1 MGHKSMSKPYLVWP
15 RNEAF
20 VASEA
25 YRTDDRLVQEAAR
38 KGYRALIEE
47 YVYIDTAEVV
57 RLFSLVPGVTDRFRG
72 VGADLGGGVGCISAS
87 IAGLPGVE
95 RIYCVEIVESA
106 AKLAHPV
113 VVGTILGERRDK
125 VTSVI
130 GDFDRLE
137 IPDASLDFAVAWDS
151 MHHSQDPVRTLLECR
166 RALKPDASLV
176 IVDRG
181 HNNSTPDSEIE
192 RMLNIKYSR
201 EWLIRNY
208 RDPDVPFSR
217 REYGEHEYRWREW
230 ESFFDAAGF
239 GIRAAGIVKTAP
251 PRTPPNDAGYPETL
265 VDFEVG
271 AHNQSKVCYLL
282 GPTT

>member
-1 MGHKSMSKPYLVWP
+1 MSNSYLVWP
-15 RNEAF
+15 RNQAF

-38 KGYRALIEE
+38 KGYRALIDE
-47 YVYIDTAEVV
+47 YVYIDTAEVL
-57 RLFSLVPGVTDRFRG
+57 RLFSLVPGVIETFRG

-87 IAGLPGVE
+87 IASLPSVDG
-95 RIYCVEIVESA
+95 IYCIEIVESA

-113 VVGTILGERRDK
+113 VCGTILGERRHK

-130 GDFDRLE
+130 GDFDKLE
-137 IPDASLDFAVAWDS
+137 IPGASLDFAVAWDS
-151 MHHSQDPVRTLLECR
+151 MHHSFDPVGTLRECR
-166 RALKPDASLV
+166 RALKSGGSLV

-181 HNNSTPDSEIE
+181 HNNSTPDQEIE

-201 EWLIRNY
+201 EWLIKNY
-208 RDPDVPFSR
+208 RDPEVAFSR

-230 ESFFDAAGF
+230 ESFFDRAGF
-239 GIRAAGIVKTAP
+239 RIRAAGVVKTAP

-271 AHNQSKVCYLL
+271 AHNQSKICYLL
-282 GPTT
+282 GPAA

>member
-1 MGHKSMSKPYLVWP
+1 MSNSYLVWP
-15 RNEAF
+15 RNQAF

-38 KGYRALIEE
+38 KGYRALIDE
-47 YVYIDTAEVV
+47 YVYIDTAEVI
-57 RLFSLVPGVTDRFRG
+57 RLFSLVPGVIETFHG

-87 IAGLPGVE
+87 IASLPSVDG
-95 RIYCVEIVESA
+95 IYCIEIVESA

-113 VVGTILGERRDK
+113 VCGAILGERRHK

-151 MHHSQDPVRTLLECR
+151 MHHSFDPLRTLGECR
-166 RALKPDASLV
+166 RALKSGGSLV

-181 HNNSTPDSEIE
+181 HNNSTADEEIE

-201 EWLIRNY
+201 EWLIKNY

-230 ESFFDAAGF
+230 ESFFDQAGF
-239 GIRAAGIVKTAP
+239 RIRAAAIVKTRP
-251 PRTPPNDAGYPETL
+251 PRTAPNDAGYPETL

-271 AHNQSKVCYLL
+271 AHNQSKVCYLV
-282 GPTT
+282 GPAA

>member
-1 MGHKSMSKPYLVWP
+1 MSHSYLEWP
-15 RNEAF
+15 RNQAF
-20 VASEA
+20 VHSEA

-38 KGYRALIEE
+38 KGYRALIDE
-47 YVYIDTAEVV
+47 YVYIDTTEVV
-57 RLFSLVPGVTDRFRG
+57 RLFSLVPGVRETFRG

-87 IAGLPGVE
+87 IASLPGVDQ
-95 RIYCVEIVESA
+95 IYCVEIVESA

-113 VVGTILGERRDK
+113 VVGTILGDQRHK

-151 MHHSQDPVRTLLECR
+151 MHHSFDPVRTFLECR
-166 RALKPDASLV
+166 RTLKSGGSLV
-176 IVDRG
+176 VVDRG
-181 HNNSTPDSEIE
+181 HNNTTPDSEVE
-192 RMLNIKYSR
+192 RMLNITYSR
-201 EWLIRNY
+201 EWLIKNY

-230 ESFFDAAGF
+230 ESFFERAGF
-239 GIRAAGIVKTAP
+239 RIRNAGIVKTAP

-282 GPTT
+282 GPSV

>member
-1 MGHKSMSKPYLVWP
+1 MGDAYLVWP
-15 RNEAF
+15 RNPAF
-20 VASEA
+20 VDSEA

-47 YVYIDTAEVV
+47 YVYIDTTEVV
-57 RLFSLVPGVTDRFRG
+57 RLFSLVPGAIEIFRG

-87 IAGLPGVE
+87 IAGFGDVD

-113 VVGTILGERRDK
+113 VVGTILGQRRSK
-125 VTSVI
+125 VTSVV

-137 IPDASLDFAVAWDS
+137 ISDSSLDFAVAWDS
-151 MHHSQDPVRTLLECR
+151 MHHSQNPVGTLLECR
-166 RALKPDASLV
+166 RALKPSGSLV

-181 HNNSTPDSEIE
+181 HNNTTPDSEIE
-192 RMLNIKYSR
+192 RMLNINYSR
-201 EWLIRNY
+201 EWLIKNY
-208 RDPDVPFSR
+208 RDPDIAFSR

-230 ESFFDAAGF
+230 ESFFERAGF
-239 GIRAAGIVKTAP
+239 ALRATTVVKTAP

-282 GPTT
+282 TPVA